1 MENIR
6 MPLRELIETAKERL
20 QELQYAPTTINAFS
34 RYWRELLEYAEKAQ
48 TQYFSV
54 TLGENYLR
62 EVCHID
68 VAEGTHDPNLQ
79 NLPRVVKGQKRKNF
93 KKMVL

>member
-1 MENIR
+1 M
-6 MPLRELIETAKERL
+6 
-20 QELQYAPTTINAFS
+20 QYAPTTINAFS

-68 VAEGTHDPNLQ
+68 VAEGTHDPNLPRWKV
-79 NLPRVVKGQKRKNF
+79 NPPKRVVYLLVWIFRTAAAFSSLSSSRGAVQKS
-93 KKMVL
+93 